1 MQHTPQTNERQ
12 RKALHTEKRK
22 HISFSTG
29 EILACTITKQ
39 CTECQKVSQS
49 CCCCGCLLNACRSSL
64 FLIKRPAGAATAER
78 RIRSECRPE
87 SLIEKMALPSV
98 HRRRPHLQDRRKT
111 SEAATVMETNIMQE
125 KEKTGGGSRR
135 EKTESGERQ
144 GQTNAQADQQRAK
157 QTMKQANK
165 KTNKQTEKQRCR
177 KTKKPTKKATNRQGD
192 KQTKRQAGNAEDE
205 PRDKHTERQ
214 TNKGKQKE

>member
-111 SEAATVMETNIMQE
+111 SEAATVMETNTMQKKRRQGE
-125 KEKTGGGSRR
+125 GGG
-135 EKTESGERQ
+135 E
-144 GQTNAQADQQRAK
+144 
-157 QTMKQANK
+157 
-165 KTNKQTEKQRCR
+165 
-177 KTKKPTKKATNRQGD
+177 
-192 KQTKRQAGNAEDE
+192 KRQKAAK
-205 PRDKHTERQ
+205 DKDRLMHRQ
-214 TNKGKQKE
+214 TNNELSKQ